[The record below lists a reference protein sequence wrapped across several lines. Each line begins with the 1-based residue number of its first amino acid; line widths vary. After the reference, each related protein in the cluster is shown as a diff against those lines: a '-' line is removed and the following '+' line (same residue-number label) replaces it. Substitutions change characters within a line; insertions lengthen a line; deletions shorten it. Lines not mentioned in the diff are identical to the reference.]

1 MATYEQIKT
10 LIKYHYD
17 NDPDGFYTT
26 ALQIAAY
33 EAKSGHEKIA
43 NDIKKL
49 IDKKQKEN
57 NIKIIAN
64 VNDFS
69 DLVIVQKSDYKMNNL
84 IVNDN
89 IKLKLNRI
97 IDEYKLQSK
106 IKKYGLDNRRKLLLS
121 GQPEVGKTLTASVIA
136 GELSLPLHIVMI
148 DKIIT
153 KYFGETSAK
162 LRKIF
167 DLLYDRR
174 AVYLFDEFDA
184 IGAERNLNNDI
195 GEIRRVLNSFLQFIE
210 QDKSNSIIIAA
221 TNNPKILDQAL
232 YRRFD
237 DIIYYSLPSNEEIK
251 LLINYRLGDFK
262 PAKLSFTKI
271 LEKTKKLS
279 HAEIVYACDNAIKE
293 AILNDRTNI
302 TQSTLIK
309 MIEERK
315 NSYKF
320 KDKI

>member
-17 NDPDGFYTT
+17 NDQNGFYTT

-33 EAKSGHEKIA
+33 EAKNGHEKFA

-84 IVNDN
+84 IVNAN

-121 GQPEVGKTLTASVIA
+121 GQPGVGKTLTASVIA

-210 QDKSNSIIIAA
+210 QDKSNSIIVAA

-262 PAKLSFTKI
+262 PNKLSFAKI

-293 AILNDRTNI
+293 AILNDRRTI
-302 TQSTLIK
+302 TQSSLIK

-320 KDKI
+320 KDKK

>member
-1 MATYEQIKT
+1 M
-10 LIKYHYD
+10 
-17 NDPDGFYTT
+17 
-26 ALQIAAY
+26 
-33 EAKSGHEKIA
+33 
-43 NDIKKL
+43 
-49 IDKKQKEN
+49 
-57 NIKIIAN
+57 
-64 VNDFS
+64 
-69 DLVIVQKSDYKMNNL
+69 
-84 IVNDN
+84 
-89 IKLKLNRI
+89 
-97 IDEYKLQSK
+97 
-106 IKKYGLDNRRKLLLS
+106 
-121 GQPEVGKTLTASVIA
+121 
-136 GELSLPLHIVMI
+136 
-148 DKIIT
+148 
-153 KYFGETSAK
+153 
-162 LRKIF
+162 RKIF

-262 PAKLSFTKI
+262 PAKLSFAKI

-293 AILNDRTNI
+293 AILNDRTTI
-302 TQSTLIK
+302 TQSSLIK